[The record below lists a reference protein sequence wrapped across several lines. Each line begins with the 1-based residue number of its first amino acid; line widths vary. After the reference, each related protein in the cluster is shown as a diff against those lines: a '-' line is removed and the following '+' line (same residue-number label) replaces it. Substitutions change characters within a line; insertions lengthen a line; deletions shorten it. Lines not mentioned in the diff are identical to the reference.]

1 MPSSGGKNHFRL
13 LQKFQPEYSPSSF
26 TQYESQRT
34 GMRVVVIDEKGP
46 KVAGYF
52 VLATEIHDDSGAPH
66 TLEHLCFMGSRNYR
80 YKGFLDKMATRAYSN
95 TNAWTATDHT
105 AYTLDTAGWEG
116 FAQILPV
123 YLEHV
128 IAPTLTDDGC
138 YTEVHHIDGS
148 GHDAG
153 VVYSEMQG
161 VQNNASE
168 LIDLRSR
175 RLLYPEWSG
184 FRYETGGM
192 MEQLRVL
199 TAERIREFHREMYQ
213 PKNLCLVITG
223 EVDHEN
229 MLDILDNFEGTI
241 LDVIPSPE
249 SPFKRPWTES
259 RQTPALEKSVIETVE
274 FPEEDESSGEIE
286 IRFLGPDCTDR
297 LQSGAVNVV
306 LLYLAGSS
314 ATVLENILVEKEQ
327 LASAVYYCTDDHP
340 SIEIRFT
347 LTSVATEDLARVE
360 KRFFEVL
367 KEAMAKEIDMEYMHE
382 CIRRHV
388 RGWKFATE
396 VSTSSFSEFVIT
408 DFLYGKRDG
417 STLLQVS
424 TIKEYDELNKWTDAQ
439 WRGFINKWIAEAP
452 HVSILGV
459 PSAKLAEKLKTD
471 EEARVEA
478 QKKKLGE
485 DGLKKLEERL
495 EKAKAENDKEIPKD
509 MLAQFKV
516 PGTESIHFVNTT
528 TARSGTALSAGR
540 PDNKH
545 QQKIDSD
552 GSDMPLFIH
561 FEHIPSNFVQLN
573 LVISAES
580 VPVELRPLLAVYMEA
595 YFTLP
600 LTRGGKTIDFEQV
613 VVELER
619 DTVGYSMNGAT
630 AVGNVEMLRISF
642 QVELEKYSTAIDW
655 IRELTWSAVLDV
667 ERLKATTTRLLA
679 DVPDL
684 KRSGDNML
692 RAVNAMVHFTQESN
706 VRSRSALVKGLYL
719 KRTKRLLE
727 TKPEVVV
734 ARIEE
739 IRKSLF
745 RVENFRVLVI
755 ADLEKLQKPV
765 SSWKP
770 LIEGLDT
777 SAPLGKMV
785 KRIERLSAAGKNPGE
800 LTYIVPMRTIDS
812 SFSYATAKGPD
823 SYDHPK
829 LPALLVAMAYMNA
842 VEGPLWVAV
851 RGTGLAYG
859 TNFGYSVDTGAV
871 HFDVYRSPN
880 AHRAFTASK
889 KIVDDFL
896 SGAEL
901 FDPMMLEG
909 AISSIV
915 VSFANEQAT
924 ITDAAVGS
932 FIRQVVRGLPSD
944 YNEKML
950 KKVRE
955 ITVDDIKEALRTIIL
970 PLFTP
975 GKSNVIVTCAPVLD
989 ETIKTGF
996 ESSGFKPEVQPLKF
1010 FEDDYGLKPEPGEEE
1025 ESDDDDDEL
1034 DGESGDDD
1042 DDSE

>member
-1 MPSSGGKNHFRL
+1 M
-13 LQKFQPEYSPSSF
+13 
-26 TQYESQRT
+26 
-34 GMRVVVIDEKGP
+34 
-46 KVAGYF
+46 
-52 VLATEIHDDSGAPH
+52 
-66 TLEHLCFMGSRNYR
+66 
-80 YKGFLDKMATRAYSN
+80 
-95 TNAWTATDHT
+95 
-105 AYTLDTAGWEG
+105 
-116 FAQILPV
+116 
-123 YLEHV
+123 
-128 IAPTLTDDGC
+128 
-138 YTEVHHIDGS
+138 
-148 GHDAG
+148 
-153 VVYSEMQG
+153 
-161 VQNNASE
+161 
-168 LIDLRSR
+168 
-175 RLLYPEWSG
+175 
-184 FRYETGGM
+184 
-192 MEQLRVL
+192 
-199 TAERIREFHREMYQ
+199 
-213 PKNLCLVITG
+213 
-223 EVDHEN
+223 
-229 MLDILDNFEGTI
+229 
-241 LDVIPSPE
+241 
-249 SPFKRPWTES
+249 
-259 RQTPALEKSVIETVE
+259 
-274 FPEEDESSGEIE
+274 
-286 IRFLGPDCTDR
+286 
-297 LQSGAVNVV
+297 
-306 LLYLAGSS
+306 YLAGSS
-314 ATVLENILVEKEQ
+314 ATVLENTLVEKEQ
-327 LASAVYYCTDDHP
+327 LTSAVYYSTDDRP

-347 LTSVATEDLARVE
+347 LTSVATEELAKVE
-360 KRFFEVL
+360 QRFFEVL
-367 KEAMAKEIDMEYMHE
+367 KEAMEKEIDMEYMHE
-382 CIRRHV
+382 CIQRHV
-388 RGWKFATE
+388 RSWKFATE
-396 VSTSSFSEFVIT
+396 VSASSFSEYVIS

-417 STLLQVS
+417 STLLQVA
-424 TIKEYDELNKWTDAQ
+424 TVKEYDELKKWTDGQ

-452 HVSILGV
+452 HTSILGV

-485 DGLKKLEERL
+485 EGLKKLEERL

-528 TARSGTALSAGR
+528 TARSGAALTAGH
-540 PDNKH
+540 PDNRY
-545 QQKIDSD
+545 QQKVDAD
-552 GSDMPLFIH
+552 GSDLPLFIH
-561 FEHIPSNFVQLN
+561 FEHVPSNFAQIN
-573 LVISAES
+573 LAISAET
-580 VPVELRPLLAVYMEA
+580 VPVQLRPLIAVYMES

-619 DTVGYSMNGAT
+619 DTVGYNMNGAA
-630 AVGNVEMLRISF
+630 AVGNMELLRISF
-642 QVELEKYSTAIDW
+642 QVEVEKYSTAIEW
-655 IRELTWSAVLDV
+655 IRELTWNTILDV

-679 DVPDL
+679 DVPDS

-692 RAVNAMVHFTQESN
+692 RAVNSMTHFTEESM
-706 VRSRSALVKGLYL
+706 VRARSALVKGLYL

-727 TKPEVVV
+727 SKPEVIV
-734 ARIEE
+734 ARVEE

-745 RVENFRVLVI
+745 RFENFRILVV
-755 ADLEKLQKPV
+755 ADLEKLNKPV

-770 LIEGLDT
+770 FVEGLDT

-785 KRIERLSAAGKNPGE
+785 KRAERLSDAGKNPGK

-859 TNFGYSVDTGAV
+859 TSFGYSIDTGAV

-889 KIVDDFL
+889 KIVEDFL
-896 SGAEL
+896 SGAEQ
-901 FDPMMLEG
+901 FDAMMLEG

-955 ITVDDIKEALRTIIL
+955 ISVDEIKDVLQSVIM

-975 GKSNVIVTCAPVLD
+975 GKANIIVTCAPILD
-989 ETIKTGF
+989 EV
-996 ESSGFKPEVQPLKF
+996 SS
-1010 FEDDYGLKPEPGEEE
+1010 Y
-1025 ESDDDDDEL
+1025 SYI
-1034 DGESGDDD
+1034 DGPVL
-1042 DDSE
+1042 